1 MKENVI
7 FVIDS
12 KTSFTFFFQCS
23 LYNELRTQY
32 LSRYFVVRPSMYKL
46 TELFKTEVKSV
57 SKTCQ
62 YVRFIVQYTGLCA
75 DILVGGTSPPTRI
88 SVHKRVFVQ

>member
-1 MKENVI
+1 M
-7 FVIDS
+7 
-12 KTSFTFFFQCS
+12 
-23 LYNELRTQY
+23 
-32 LSRYFVVRPSMYKL
+32 VRPSMYKL

-75 DILVGGTSPPTRI
+75 DILVGGTSRRRVPLQEYLCI
-88 SVHKRVFVQ
+88 NEYLFNKRLVS